1 MIHFQH
7 YLYRHIGK
15 RIRKYRIASGKNSI
29 EKFANNMNDTYALP
43 IDRVLLSNIENGKAI
58 PGKNKYLFSPNLLD
72 GFCTVLKT
80 TREQLIF
87 GDIDQKEQLIK
98 LILLSLL
105 MNGDKVA
112 DDTAIDDDNKALI
125 PFIETGDSIEHYM
138 TNDRHYILDQLFY
151 SKRIEPSSIDEYPLS
166 LENIEQFLSE
176 NYPFFSNSQFRESYL
191 LLTTEKKQDF
201 TKLSNLLLKL
211 LFGSLDFAT
220 DFIERFRLLY
230 QNQDLLVS
238 EAQIFLQNRGCY
250 GSLATDWINSN
261 FYLFVDAF
269 NSFWTRHKQD
279 IMTYFEENL
288 FDLNNK
294 NFNQNRIMW
303 HLTDE
308 YFNELITSKDFETLL
323 ENLLTNDEYSEQTMI
338 GHNHVRSVIQS
349 ALMIDPNI
357 GYMNNPT
364 IKGYDLNK
372 LNSDMQSLTRFF
384 EEMSKNNHSKAVIL
398 PLFASQYAKIQ

>member
-1 MIHFQH
+1 MIKLQR
-7 YLYRHIGK
+7 YLYKNIGK
-15 RIRKYRIASGKNSI
+15 RIRIYRKKIGTDSI
-29 EKFANNMNDTYALP
+29 ENFAENMKEDYNLS

-58 PGKNKYLFSPNLLD
+58 AGKNKYLFSASLLE
-72 GFCTVLKT
+72 GFCNMMAV
-80 TREQLIF
+80 TRDELIF
-87 GDIDQKEQLIK
+87 GDTEQKEQLIK

-105 MNGDKVA
+105 MNGDK
-112 DDTAIDDDNKALI
+112 AIDDDNKTLI
-125 PFIETGDSIEHYM
+125 PFIETSDSIEHYM

-151 SKRIEPSSIDEYPLS
+151 SNRIDTSSTDEYPLS
-166 LENIEQFLSE
+166 LENIEQFLSK

-191 LLTTEKKQDF
+191 LLTSEKQQDF

-250 GSLATDWINSN
+250 GSLATDWTNSN

-323 ENLLTNDEYSEQTMI
+323 ENLLTTDEYSEQTMI

-364 IKGYDLNK
+364 IKDYDLNK

>member
-58 PGKNKYLFSPNLLD
+58 PGKNKYLFSQNLLD

-138 TNDRHYILDQLFY
+138 TNDRHYILD
-151 SKRIEPSSIDEYPLS
+151 
-166 LENIEQFLSE
+166 
-176 NYPFFSNSQFRESYL
+176 
-191 LLTTEKKQDF
+191 
-201 TKLSNLLLKL
+201 
-211 LFGSLDFAT
+211 
-220 DFIERFRLLY
+220 
-230 QNQDLLVS
+230 
-238 EAQIFLQNRGCY
+238 
-250 GSLATDWINSN
+250 
-261 FYLFVDAF
+261 
-269 NSFWTRHKQD
+269 
-279 IMTYFEENL
+279 
-288 FDLNNK
+288 
-294 NFNQNRIMW
+294 
-303 HLTDE
+303 
-308 YFNELITSKDFETLL
+308 
-323 ENLLTNDEYSEQTMI
+323 
-338 GHNHVRSVIQS
+338 
-349 ALMIDPNI
+349 
-357 GYMNNPT
+357 
-364 IKGYDLNK
+364 
-372 LNSDMQSLTRFF
+372 
-384 EEMSKNNHSKAVIL
+384 
-398 PLFASQYAKIQ
+398 